1 MTALR
6 TFFRWWMVVMLA
18 LVVLQIAFAGYGAFD
33 TADKVSNGTVDEQSF
48 EDSFGLHIG
57 FGYLVILGGLLTFV
71 FALVARVGRP
81 RVLFALGI
89 FGLLILQ
96 LLLAWTGAAVPGVFG
111 ALHPLNAFVILGA
124 VIALTVR
131 MWREP
136 EPATGTAPEVA
147 PAASPPAT

>member
-33 TADKVSNGTVDEQSF
+33 TAHKVSNGTVDEQSF

-81 RVLFALGI
+81 RVLHALGI

-96 LLLAWTGAAVPGVFG
+96 LLLAWTGGAVPGVFG

-124 VIALTVR
+124 VAALTMR

-136 EPATGTAPEVA
+136 IRETAPEAA
-147 PAASPPAT
+147 PATSPPTM

>member
-1 MTALR
+1 MAALR

-81 RVLFALGI
+81 RVLHALGI

-124 VIALTVR
+124 VAALTMR

-136 EPATGTAPEVA
+136 VRETAPEAA
-147 PAASPPAT
+147 PATSPPTM

>member
-6 TFFRWWMVVMLA
+6 TLFRWWMVVMLA

-81 RVLFALGI
+81 RVLHALGI

-124 VIALTVR
+124 VAALTMR

-136 EPATGTAPEVA
+136 IRETAPEAA
-147 PAASPPAT
+147 PATSPPTM

>member
-81 RVLFALGI
+81 RVLHALGI

-124 VIALTVR
+124 VAALTMR

-136 EPATGTAPEVA
+136 IREAAPEAAPAT
-147 PAASPPAT
+147 SPPAT